1 MMCTPA
7 FTSWSATLWAAPAG
21 TAMTAAMM
29 LCSATCAVRSAGRAD
44 RDAAQLGADLRGVV
58 VEDRDDVEAV
68 VGEDRR
74 AGDRLA
80 EPARADERDVVLARG
95 AQDAAD
101 LGDQRV
107 DVVADAA
114 LAELAE
120 RREVAP
126 DLRRVDVRVLGDVLR
141 RDGAATHLLGLRQ
154 HLQVARETRC
164 NADRETFA
172 HWGTPAIRRG
182 RSGRCDPSADRARI
196 SSRLSRNAASGA
208 EMWCHEPASRRRAC
222 ATPTARSSGPAATAC
237 VNAISPST
245 TTTGRSMR

>member
-1 MMCTPA
+1 MWKP
-7 FTSWSATLWAAPAG
+7 WSAKI
-21 TAMTAAMM
+21 
-29 LCSATCAVRSAGRAD
+29 D
-44 RDAAQLGADLRGVV
+44 
-58 VEDRDDVEAV
+58 
-68 VGEDRR
+68 
-74 AGDRLA
+74 
-80 EPARADERDVVLARG
+80 EPAIAWPSRPAPIERDVVLARR

-120 RREVAP
+120 GREVAP

-154 HLQVARETRC
+154 HLQVARETRR

-182 RSGRCDPSADRARI
+182 RSGRSKPPADRARI

-208 EMWCHEPASRRRAC
+208 RNAVSRTGLGAASLCERHRALQRPGGNRLRERDLAVDDDHRKVDAVAPLELVVAVDRDAPELGIRGAAPRARAAPARARRARSRRPRRARPRPRHRALSRRR
-222 ATPTARSSGPAATAC
+222 
-237 VNAISPST
+237 
-245 TTTGRSMR
+245 

>member
-1 MMCTPA
+1 
-7 FTSWSATLWAAPAG
+7 
-21 TAMTAAMM
+21 MTAAMM
-29 LCSATCAVRSAGRAD
+29 LCSATCAVRSA
-44 RDAAQLGADLRGVV
+44 
-58 VEDRDDVEAV
+58 VERIATPPSSVPIF
-68 VGEDRR
+68 
-74 AGDRLA
+74 AGSSSKIVTMWKPWSAKID
-80 EPARADERDVVLARG
+80 EPAIAWPSRPAPIERDVVLARG

-101 LGDQRV
+101 LGDQRI

-182 RSGRCDPSADRARI
+182 RSGRSNPSADRARI

-208 EMWCHEPASRRRAC
+208 EMRCHEPASRRRAC
-222 ATPTARSSGPAATAC
+222 ASPTARSSGPAATAC
-237 VNAISPST
+237 VNATSPST